1 MPRHMVGAIP
11 PVTLQAARTDR
22 KFALVALCCSEAK
35 RLIAK
40 HLGSELV
47 ARSPAPAM
55 SFPGRLSV
63 RVAKERFKFNAAHFI
78 A

>member
-1 MPRHMVGAIP
+1 MPTRVMVGAIP
-11 PVTLQAARTDR
+11 PVTLQAAPT
-22 KFALVALCCSEAK
+22 AIVALCSEPQMPAN
-35 RLIAK
+35 
-40 HLGSELV
+40 HTGSELV